1 MSVET
6 SFATQPLGDVET
18 HDVIIVGAGFAG
30 IYAVHRLRQA
40 GLDVLCI
47 EAAPEVGGVW
57 YHNCYPGARCDLLS
71 VDYSYSFSEELQ
83 REWRWSHRY
92 ADESEILDY
101 LKHVTDRFDLR
112 RNMLFE
118 TWVSGATRDD
128 ETGLWTV
135 ETSGGKRFAARFVIL
150 ATGPLSLPK
159 EPDFAGYELF
169 KGEKYQTSRWPK
181 HEVNFAGKRVG
192 VIGTG
197 SSGLQAI
204 SVIAGQAAHLTV
216 FQRTPAF
223 TAPACNRL
231 VGDEE
236 HQQIIADYPEYRDLL
251 KNTFAGGYMYS
262 SGKPVAECSQDERR
276 EILDRYYEE
285 GGIGYVS
292 AFTDVLFNEEANAV
306 VADYLREKIA
316 TRVKDPVLREKLT
329 PRGFPVGARR
339 PCIDTGY
346 LEAFERDDVDL
357 VDLRE
362 TPITRFTETGIETSA
377 GHHAIDMVIVAL
389 GFDAGT
395 GAPLAID
402 PVNGCGKA
410 LSEAWEDGPQTYLGM
425 CVAGF
430 PNLFL
435 MNSPGATSIFG
446 NVPVVCEF
454 EGDWIA
460 DCIAWLSAQGKTSA
474 EASAEA
480 QQAWTEELRVIGEGT
495 LLLNAPSWYS
505 GANIPGKK
513 RGILAFLGGFDIYQA
528 RGKQEADGG
537 YQAFVVS

>member
-1 MSVET
+1 MN
-6 SFATQPLGDVET
+6 VET
-18 HDVIIVGAGFAG
+18 HDAIVVGAGFAG
-30 IYAVHRLRQA
+30 IYAVYRLRQA

-57 YHNCYPGARCDLLS
+57 YHNSYPGARCDLLS

-92 ADESEILDY
+92 ADQAEILDY

-112 RNMLFE
+112 RYMLFD
-118 TWVSGATRDD
+118 TWVSGMQRDD
-128 ETGLWTV
+128 ESGLWLV

-150 ATGPLSLPK
+150 ATGPLSIPK
-159 EPDFAGYELF
+159 QPNFPGYDDFR
-169 KGEKYQTSRWPK
+169 GEKYQTSRWPK
-181 HEVNFAGKRVG
+181 HPVDFAGKRVG

-204 SVIAGQAAHLTV
+204 SAIAGKAEHLTV
-216 FQRTPAF
+216 FQRTPAY
-223 TAPACNRL
+223 TAPAHNRP
-231 VGDEE
+231 VSDEE
-236 HQQIIADYPEYRDLL
+236 NERIVADYPRYREEM
-251 KNTFAGGYMYS
+251 KRTYAGGYMFS
-262 SGKPVAECSQDERR
+262 SGKPVAECSEAERR
-276 EILDRYYEE
+276 EIMDRYYEE

-292 AFTDVLFNEEANAV
+292 AFTDVLFNEEANEV
-306 VADYLREKIA
+306 VANYLREKIA

-329 PRGFPVGARR
+329 PRGFPIGSRR
-339 PCIDTGY
+339 PCIDTNY
-346 LEAFERDDVDL
+346 LEAFEHDDVDL

-362 TPITRFTETGIETSA
+362 TPILRFTGTGIETTA
-377 GHHAIDMVIVAL
+377 GHHELDMVIVAL

-402 PVNGCGKA
+402 PVNGGGKA
-410 LSEAWEDGPQTYLGM
+410 LSEAWADGPQTYLGM

-446 NVPVVCEF
+446 NVPVVSEF

-460 DCIAWLSAQGKTSA
+460 EAITWLNAQRKTSI

-480 QQAWTEELRVIGEGT
+480 QQAWTDELHAISQNT
-495 LLLNAPSWYS
+495 LLLKAPSWYS
-505 GANIPGKK
+505 GGNIPGKK

-528 RGKQEADGG
+528 RGRQEAEGG
-537 YQAFVVS
+537 YPGFFTG